1 VGKVC
6 CLCLEV
12 DGLRAAGGMGNL
24 KPLRAR
30 FRDLVM
36 VWVVLGGG
44 ELLCWVR
51 WVWGFEDQ
59 FRLYRCGGVM
69 NLNLVEL
76 FGAEYKVDELEPTR
90 YTDRLQ
96 DR

>member
-1 VGKVC
+1 MAGGWWWVVECVGSERLKVGSGSGGVSGAVVAVVGKVC

-30 FRDLVM
+30 FRDLAM

-44 ELLCWVR
+44 ELLCW
-51 WVWGFEDQ
+51 
-59 FRLYRCGGVM
+59 
-69 NLNLVEL
+69 
-76 FGAEYKVDELEPTR
+76 GAVGLGIR
-90 YTDRLQ
+90 GSV
-96 DR
+96 